1 MNSSSYYSKKLNLV
15 LEIIRPGI
23 DLDGLIELKSLQIK
37 NGNVDEKTKVL
48 AFSEIEVPL
57 VVSELKLLGERLEK
71 EVPQYARAPTAVISR
86 QIGPTASTMKL
97 ARDVQQKQR
106 MAAFSTIN
114 AALAF
119 LVVHF
124 EDLIEEFPNAV
135 STIMKY
141 KD

>member
-1 MNSSSYYSKKLNLV
+1 
-15 LEIIRPGI
+15 
-23 DLDGLIELKSLQIK
+23 
-37 NGNVDEKTKVL
+37 
-48 AFSEIEVPL
+48 
-57 VVSELKLLGERLEK
+57 
-71 EVPQYARAPTAVISR
+71 
-86 QIGPTASTMKL
+86 MKL

-119 LVVHF
+119 LAVHF
-124 EDLIEEFPNAV
+124 EDLIEEFPEAV